1 MSKNINSLLQWHQDN
16 GCDYL
21 FSERPHD
28 LLADSLDTKPIETSN
43 TAASLKI
50 KTAPESDA
58 ALQARGIADNCTNL
72 EELIE
77 AIRKFDGCD
86 IKKSANQCVIGDGD
100 VKAKV
105 MLIGEA
111 PGANE
116 DKEGIPFCGQSGKL
130 LNNVIK
136 SVGLDRETVYI
147 TNTVF
152 WRPPGN
158 RRPTPQEIA
167 ICRPFVEKHIALI
180 QPQLIILVGSTAVES
195 LLGTQSP
202 ISELRQKEFSY
213 CNKYLPIPIS
223 TVVIYHPSYLLRQ
236 PYKKKEMWQ
245 DMQHIEHNFL
255 GNR

>member
-1 MSKNINSLLQWHQDN
+1 MSKNIKSLLQWHQDN

-21 FSERPHD
+21 FSETSSD
-28 LLADSLDTKPIETSN
+28 LLSDSTAVKPMATPH
-43 TAASLKI
+43 K
-50 KTAPESDA
+50 KTAPE
-58 ALQARGIADNCTNL
+58 ALEIQHARQLSNQCNNL
-72 EELIE
+72 DDLIE
-77 AIRKFDGCD
+77 AIKNFEGCA
-86 IKKSANQCVIGDGD
+86 IKKNASHTVIGDGD
-100 VKAKV
+100 INADV

-130 LNNVIK
+130 LNNIIK
-136 SVGLDRETVYI
+136 SIGLDREKVYI

-180 QPQLIILVGSTAVES
+180 KPKLIILVGSTAVES
-195 LLGTQSP
+195 LLAITDP
-202 ISELRQKEFSY
+202 ISELRQRSFPYS
-213 CNKYLPIPIS
+213 NGYLPAPIPAA
-223 TVVIYHPSYLLRQ
+223 VIYHPSYLLRQ

-245 DMQHIEHNFL
+245 DMQHIKQHFL
-255 GNR
+255 ASQ